1 MFANN
6 QTDNQKKKEMY
17 VQIVHTAITM
27 PRTSYITYQMLKNII
42 KINVL
47 KTVIFPIEGKYKNKT
62 LFFKYWRIILK
73 KLNIIKIFFSSV
85 A

>member
-6 QTDNQKKKEMY
+6 QTDNQKKKEIY
-17 VQIVHTAITM
+17 VQIVRIAITM

-47 KTVIFPIEGKYKNKT
+47 KNC
-62 LFFKYWRIILK
+62 
-73 KLNIIKIFFSSV
+73 NFSYRRQI
-85 A
+85 